1 MQLANEGMKV
11 LLIDTNYNK
20 EIEHE
25 NIVRV
30 NNWKDIDKS
39 RIYTGVQLVLLLG
52 EVGGNRMI
60 ELNLENK
67 KGKIKINSS
76 DVKNILRLRPDFEY
90 IQDISETINQEN
102 IMVYDCQ
109 LSRDVFNMEDIDEI
123 KEEIGQ
129 DIDESYFDVLFEDVR
144 AYLKDATDEIEEEIQ
159 DKYLLDNVRCYF
171 EVYNIDETFTDF
183 KFVFLVSFKDI
194 KIASLT
200 NLSKL
205 IGKRQLTGAS
215 KFYS

>member
-1 MQLANEGMKV
+1 
-11 LLIDTNYNK
+11 
-20 EIEHE
+20 
-25 NIVRV
+25 
-30 NNWKDIDKS
+30 
-39 RIYTGVQLVLLLG
+39 
-52 EVGGNRMI
+52 MI
-60 ELNLENK
+60 ELSLANK
-67 KGKIKINSS
+67 KGNININSS
-76 DVKNILRLRPDFEY
+76 DVKDILGLRPDFEN
-90 IQDISETINQEN
+90 IQDISNTIKEDS
-102 IMVYDCQ
+102 IMVFDCQ
-109 LSRDVFNMEDIDEI
+109 LSRDIFNLDDIEEI

-129 DIDESYFDVLFEDVR
+129 DLDESYFEVLFEDVR

-159 DKYLLDNVRCYF
+159 DEYLLENVRCYF

-205 IGKRQLTGAS
+205 IGKRQLAGAS

>member
-1 MQLANEGMKV
+1 
-11 LLIDTNYNK
+11 
-20 EIEHE
+20 
-25 NIVRV
+25 
-30 NNWKDIDKS
+30 
-39 RIYTGVQLVLLLG
+39 
-52 EVGGNRMI
+52 MI

-109 LSRDVFNMEDIDEI
+109 LSRDVFNME
-123 KEEIGQ
+123 

>member
-1 MQLANEGMKV
+1 
-11 LLIDTNYNK
+11 
-20 EIEHE
+20 
-25 NIVRV
+25 
-30 NNWKDIDKS
+30 
-39 RIYTGVQLVLLLG
+39 
-52 EVGGNRMI
+52 MI

-76 DVKNILRLRPDFEY
+76 DVKNILRFRPDFEY

-109 LSRDVFNMEDIDEI
+109 LSRDVFNME
-123 KEEIGQ
+123 

>member
-1 MQLANEGMKV
+1 
-11 LLIDTNYNK
+11 
-20 EIEHE
+20 
-25 NIVRV
+25 
-30 NNWKDIDKS
+30 
-39 RIYTGVQLVLLLG
+39 
-52 EVGGNRMI
+52 MI

-76 DVKNILRLRPDFEY
+76 DVKNILRFRPDFEY

-123 KEEIGQ
+123 KEEIGN
-129 DIDESYFDVLFEDVR
+129 DI
-144 AYLKDATDEIEEEIQ
+144 

>member
-1 MQLANEGMKV
+1 
-11 LLIDTNYNK
+11 
-20 EIEHE
+20 
-25 NIVRV
+25 
-30 NNWKDIDKS
+30 
-39 RIYTGVQLVLLLG
+39 
-52 EVGGNRMI
+52 MI

-76 DVKNILRLRPDFEY
+76 DVKNILRFRPDFEY

-123 KEEIGQ
+123 KEEIGN

-159 DKYLLDNVRCYF
+159 DKYLLDN
-171 EVYNIDETFTDF
+171 
-183 KFVFLVSFKDI
+183 LKDI
-194 KIASLT
+194 IHAYKGTFALEEDCIKICFFNIEA
-200 NLSKL
+200 
-205 IGKRQLTGAS
+205 
-215 KFYS
+215 